1 MIPPLTFLLS
11 IFLSI
16 SLLLSLLP
24 FSWFPKYPLLS
35 HSPSFSSL
43 PSVHPSL
50 SLPVPLSSCPSLSLS
65 PSHLLPLSPCPPLTS
80 SLSPSDCPTHPPF
93 FCLPDY
99 HYTLS
104 PPLSFSLPLSLSL
117 SLTHTHTLS
126 LSPNEHHVN
135 AL

>member
-80 SLSPSDCPTHPPF
+80 SLSPSHCPTHPPF
-93 FCLPDY
+93 FFSRIP
-99 HYTLS
+99 
-104 PPLSFSLPLSLSL
+104 SFLPLSLSPSL
-117 SLTHTHTLS
+117 SLFLS
-126 LSPNEHHVN
+126 LSS
-135 AL
+135 